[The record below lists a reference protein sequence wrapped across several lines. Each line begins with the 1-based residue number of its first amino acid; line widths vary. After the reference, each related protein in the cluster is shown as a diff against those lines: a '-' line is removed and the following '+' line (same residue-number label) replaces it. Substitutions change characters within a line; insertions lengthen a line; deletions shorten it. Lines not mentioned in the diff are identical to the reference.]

1 MRGDPSKPGSRP
13 GFTLVE
19 LLVVI
24 TIILLISSMF
34 LSLSPGDGGGL
45 PAGQRV
51 IGTTLRT
58 VRAMAL
64 MNRGT
69 LGSGV
74 PYNARYRLLIL
85 NDPENSEEHLR
96 TVCVAVGAVT
106 SADAAGDD
114 PATVRTDDLRYKWF
128 APEAPVRLPKG
139 VYFVPPQGNTQT
151 TVNFPAGWTAGANTR
166 RSIIGDLSDIPATG
180 ALDVSAG
187 TPRMTFAPVNQPT
200 ALSQMA
206 SLGAKQW
213 FYVEIQ
219 PTGQSNHLGRVMLV
233 LALGAV
239 RPGTPA
245 NLDVSNESQFAAV
258 AVRPSGEVS
267 MTTDPNEMNALL
279 LTK

>member
-1 MRGDPSKPGSRP
+1 MAKVPSRP
-13 GFTLVE
+13 RLRSAFTLVE

-24 TIILLISSMF
+24 TIILLVSGLF

-45 PAGQRV
+45 AAGQRV
-51 IGTTLRT
+51 LGTSLKT

-85 NDPENSEEHLR
+85 NDPNSPEEHLR

-106 SADAAGDD
+106 ALDAGGDD
-114 PATVRTDDLRYKWF
+114 PATIRTDDVRYKWF

-139 VYFVPPQGNTQT
+139 VYFVPPQGNAQT
-151 TVNFPAGWTAGANTR
+151 TVNFPAGWTAGPNTR
-166 RSIIGDLSDIPATG
+166 RSIIGDLGDTPATG
-180 ALDVSAG
+180 PLDVSAG

-200 ALSQMA
+200 PLSQMA
-206 SLGAKQW
+206 PLGGRQW

-233 LALGAV
+233 LALGAM
-239 RPGTPA
+239 RPGSPA
-245 NLDVSNESQFAAV
+245 NLDVSDESQFAALSL
-258 AVRPSGEVS
+258 RPSGEVS
-267 MTTDPNEMNALL
+267 MTTDPNEMNSQL

>member
-13 GFTLVE
+13 GVTLVE

>member
-1 MRGDPSKPGSRP
+1 MFSRP
-13 GFTLVE
+13 VRRRARAGFTLVE
-19 LLVVI
+19 LLVVV
-24 TIILLISSMF
+24 TIILLISGMF

-51 IGTTLRT
+51 IGTTLKT

-85 NDPENSEEHLR
+85 NDPDNPEDHLR

-114 PATVRTDDLRYKWF
+114 PATVRTDDVRYKWF

-139 VYFVPPQGNTQT
+139 VYFVPPQGNAQT
-151 TVNFPAGWTAGANTR
+151 TVNFPVGWTAGANTR
-166 RSIIGDLSDIPATG
+166 RSIIGDLTDTPATG
-180 ALDVSAG
+180 PLDVSAG

-200 ALSQMA
+200 PLSQMGP
-206 SLGAKQW
+206 LGAKQW

-233 LALGAV
+233 LALGAM
-239 RPGTPA
+239 RPGSPA

-267 MTTDPNEMNALL
+267 MTTDPNEMNSLL

>member
-1 MRGDPSKPGSRP
+1 MRRDPSRPGSRP

-24 TIILLISSMF
+24 TIILLISGMF

-85 NDPENSEEHLR
+85 NEPDNPEEHLR

-106 SADAAGDD
+106 SVDAAGDD
-114 PATVRTDDLRYKWF
+114 PNTIRTDDIRYRWF

-166 RSIIGDLSDIPATG
+166 RSIIGDLSDTPASG

-200 ALSQMA
+200 PLSQMGP
-206 SLGAKQW
+206 LGARQW

-219 PTGQSNHLGRVMLV
+219 STGQSNHLGRVMLV

-239 RPGTPA
+239 RPGSPA

-267 MTTDPNEMNALL
+267 MTTDPNEMNSLL